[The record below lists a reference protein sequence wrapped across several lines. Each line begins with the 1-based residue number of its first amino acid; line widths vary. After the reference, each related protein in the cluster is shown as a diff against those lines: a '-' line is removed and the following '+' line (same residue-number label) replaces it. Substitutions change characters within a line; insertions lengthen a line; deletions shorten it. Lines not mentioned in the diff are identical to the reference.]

1 MPERSVTVTHD
12 VGLHARPAALFV
24 KTASGFQSEI
34 RVRHS
39 DKTANA
45 KSILEILTLDA
56 GANAELIISAQ
67 GADAET
73 ALDAL
78 EAALK
83 AD

>member
-1 MPERSVTVTHD
+1 MPERIVTVTHD
-12 VGLHARPAALFV
+12 VGLHARPAAQFV

-34 RVRHS
+34 KVRNS

-56 GANAELIISAQ
+56 GQNAELVISAE
-67 GADAET
+67 GADADA
-73 ALDAL
+73 ALEAL

-83 AD
+83 AG

>member
-1 MPERSVTVTHD
+1 MTERSVQILNKN
-12 VGLHARPAALFV
+12 GLHARPAAQFV

-56 GANAELIISAQ
+56 GQNAKLIISAE
-67 GADAET
+67 GAET

-83 AD
+83 GD